1 MPAVNGPATD
11 ADLDTLLADI
21 DAARSQGLAA
31 IAAALSTDELAQ
43 VESGLFGRKSAL
55 GPIKQALGS
64 LAPDQRAGVGRA
76 LNRGATGIAH
86 SARAGLRRAGRRG
99 TP

>member
-1 MPAVNGPATD
+1 MPAVNGPAAD

-31 IAAALSTDELAQ
+31 IAAASSTDELAQ

-55 GPIKQALGS
+55 GPIKQGLGS
-64 LAPDQRAGVGRA
+64 LPPAAASRSRAGA
-76 LNRGATGIAH
+76 QRGAAGIAVGACG
-86 SARAGLRRAGRRG
+86 SSRRAGRRG